1 MSERSRRTPS
11 SRADGHA
18 EGNPIG
24 HDPVA
29 LEGFYREH
37 IETVQRFI
45 ARRVASPELAADLTA
60 DVFLAAI
67 QAAPTYDPTR
77 GNERSWLL
85 GIARHRVADS
95 YRAAAIEQRA
105 NSAISASDLLDQDDY
120 VRVHERLDAES
131 TARGLY
137 RRIQSLPEPER
148 AVLELVAVDDLTVTE
163 AALALGISTVA
174 ARVRL
179 HRARR
184 RLAAGVDESRAA
196 TDLRL
201 MEGRA

>member
-1 MSERSRRTPS
+1 VVRRVAGS
-11 SRADGHA
+11 A
-18 EGNPIG
+18 IG
-24 HDPVA
+24 HDSEA
-29 LEGFYREH
+29 LERFYRDH

-45 ARRVASPELAADLTA
+45 ARRVASPDLAADLTA

-67 QAAPTYDPTR
+67 QAASTYDPTC

-95 YRAAAIEQRA
+95 YRTAASEQRA
-105 NSAISASDLLDQDDY
+105 NTAIIGRDLLDQDDY
-120 VRVHERLDAES
+120 ARVHERLDAES
-131 TARGLY
+131 AARGLY
-137 RRIQSLPEPER
+137 ARIQSLPEPER

-163 AALALGISTVA
+163 AALTLGISTVA

-184 RLAAGVDESRAA
+184 RLAAEADASRA
-196 TDLRL
+196 TSDLRL